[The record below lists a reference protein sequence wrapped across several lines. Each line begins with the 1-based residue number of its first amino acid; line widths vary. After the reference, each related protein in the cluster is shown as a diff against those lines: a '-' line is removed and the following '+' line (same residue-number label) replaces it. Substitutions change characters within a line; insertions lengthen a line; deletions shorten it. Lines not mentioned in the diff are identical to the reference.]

1 MITTAQE
8 YFANLD
14 ILKNINPPAYA
25 ILPSAENTYSIDI
38 DSRTINAPEFLSIET
53 DHKSETIYFE
63 VDRFVDYM
71 DLSHTTCVIQYIN
84 AKNKSKIYPVPFYDI
99 YTKAGKGKMLFP
111 WCLDAQVAEAA
122 GEVQFSI
129 RFFKIGNILN
139 PNTNKEETVLVYNLN
154 TLAAK
159 SKVLKGIGDY
169 KPEQD
174 VEYLLK
180 AGEFEIL
187 QNQITQ
193 LGQYN
198 KLYWTILEEEVVE
211 EEVAENEDIEEVINS
226 MN

>member
-14 ILKNINPPAYA
+14 ILKNVNPPAYA
-25 ILPSAENTYSIDI
+25 ILPNAENTYTIDI
-38 DSRTINAPEFLSIET
+38 NSRIINAPEFLSIEK
-53 DHKSETIYFE
+53 DHKSEVIYFE
-63 VDRFVDYM
+63 VDRFIDYM

-84 AKNKSKIYPVPFYDI
+84 ANKKSKIYPVPFYDI
-99 YTKAGKGKMLFP
+99 YTKSGSGKMLFP
-111 WCLDAQVAEAA
+111 WCLDAQVAETA
-122 GEVQFSI
+122 GEVQFSV
-129 RFFKIGNILN
+129 RFYKIENVLN
-139 PNTNKEETVLVYNLN
+139 PDTNKEEPIFVYNLN
-154 TLAAK
+154 TLTAK
-159 SKVLKGIGDY
+159 SKVLKGMSEY

-174 VEYLLK
+174 SEYLLK

-198 KLYWTILEEEVVE
+198 KLYWTILEDEVVSDS
-211 EEVAENEDIEEVINS
+211 VANEDIEEVIDS